1 MDKRNRKKKTV
12 DDTVCEIHKF
22 SGYAVLSNCFVRST
36 NLSWSAIGLLAR
48 VMDFPHEWNF
58 SKAGFIAICPD
69 GETAIDTALSEL
81 KEWGYLEIKM
91 LMPNESSTGRIQP
104 LYSFY
109 EYSARDTS
117 IPQYDY
123 ELETFM
129 VENAVLNR
137 VKKRNLRL
145 FLLISIQTV
154 KHSASSRLILSENCP
169 YSKSLSVMLSTPTEK
184 KQLRLWKMRCWLS
197 SMQILP

>member
-1 MDKRNRKKKTV
+1 MDNHNRKKKTV

-58 SKAGFIAICPD
+58 SKAGLIAICPD

-81 KEWGYLEIKM
+81 KEWGYLEIKT

-104 LYSFY
+104 GSVNATWSLP
-109 EYSARDTS
+109 SAPTPPSASDTRWHLPRVS
-117 IPQYDY
+117 ANPSTSSMTAGEQDSRPCSREIRTSKFIHIP
-123 ELETFM
+123 T
-129 VENAVLNR
+129 
-137 VKKRNLRL
+137 KRNC
-145 FLLISIQTV
+145 SGD
-154 KHSASSRLILSENCP
+154 
-169 YSKSLSVMLSTPTEK
+169 
-184 KQLRLWKMRCWLS
+184 
-197 SMQILP
+197 

>member
-1 MDKRNRKKKTV
+1 MEMDKHNRKKKTV

-58 SKAGFIAICPD
+58 SKAGLIAICPD
-69 GETAIDTALSEL
+69 GETAIDTALSVL
-81 KEWGYLEIKM
+81 KEWGYLEIKT

-129 VENAVLNR
+129 VENA
-137 VKKRNLRL
+137 
-145 FLLISIQTV
+145 SQ
-154 KHSASSRLILSENCP
+154 
-169 YSKSLSVMLSTPTEK
+169 
-184 KQLRLWKMRCWLS
+184 
-197 SMQILP
+197 